1 LPVLDLDELGTLP
14 LATRRRLAGGPSGTV
29 VHEAGHFLAA
39 AKLGVPADLILF
51 DWSPEGFQH
60 AVYVREHFRHL
71 WRTDPAA
78 RLSMLAAGYA
88 AELLVFG
95 EALLNR
101 AESDLMSAAAVLG
114 HDGTFDLEQDGRGL
128 VAELRARDPFGPEDA
143 AAVVD
148 LHNWLAMAINA
159 EGGPDGAFA
168 IPYHRLPIRFRRR
181 VPFLR
186 RVRSYWTSQSREHA
200 LAVRDRLV
208 AGRVV
213 SGG

>member
-1 LPVLDLDELGTLP
+1 MLDLDELGASS
-14 LATRRRLAGGPSGTV
+14 LAARRRLAAGPSGTI

-39 AKLGVPADLILF
+39 AKLGVPADFILF

-60 AVYVREHFRHL
+60 AVHVRERFSSLLRTHL
-71 WRTDPAA
+71 AA

-88 AELLVFG
+88 AELRVFG

-101 AESDLMSAAAVLG
+101 AESDLMSAAATLG
-114 HDGTFDLEQDGRGL
+114 HDGAFDLERDGRSL
-128 VAELRARDPFGPEDA
+128 VAELRAHDPFGPEDA

-148 LHNWLAMAINA
+148 LHNWLAKAINA

-168 IPYHRLPIRFRRR
+168 IPYYRLPLRFRRH

-186 RVRSYWTSQSREHA
+186 RVRADWTSRDQAYAS
-200 LAVRDRLV
+200 AVRDRLLK
-208 AGRVV
+208 GRAV
-213 SGG
+213 SGA